1 MKLRFGTQPPRLILI
16 RGARSAKDQVKVFDL
31 GQLDAAFA
39 QILARTRL
47 SPALKPRP

>member
-31 GQLDAAFA
+31 DRLDAAFA

-47 SPALKPRP
+47 RPAPKPRP